1 MTTEPIDTSSSQLI
15 AALDPGDEDALTPT
29 SKLDAFLA
37 TRVGRFIK
45 FGVVGGSGV
54 VVNLG
59 VFWICFTL
67 LGGSGALSES
77 TNHTLANGAGV
88 VVSIFTNFLLNDSW
102 TWGDRIKGNRRD
114 WIKRLARYYLS
125 CSIAAGVQIL
135 TASLTYSM
143 ILSKF
148 ELAPLGFELGPTLA
162 VLVGIA
168 CGIAINFP
176 ISHLWAFKD
185 ADAQDDAG

>member
-1 MTTEPIDTSSSQLI
+1 MTTEPIDTSSSQLTNMRE
-15 AALDPGDEDALTPT
+15 LEESR

-37 TRVGRFIK
+37 TRIGRFVK

-59 VFWICFTL
+59 VFWIFFTL
-67 LGGSGALSES
+67 LATSES
-77 TNHTLANGAGV
+77 LAEGTRHTLANGAGV
-88 VVSIFTNFLLNDSW
+88 IVSIFTNFLLNDSW
-102 TWGDRIKGNRRD
+102 TWGDRIKGSRKD
-114 WIKRLARYYLS
+114 WAKRLARYYLS

-148 ELAPLGFELGPTLA
+148 ELALFGVELGPTLA

-185 ADAQDDAG
+185 ADAQDDAAAD